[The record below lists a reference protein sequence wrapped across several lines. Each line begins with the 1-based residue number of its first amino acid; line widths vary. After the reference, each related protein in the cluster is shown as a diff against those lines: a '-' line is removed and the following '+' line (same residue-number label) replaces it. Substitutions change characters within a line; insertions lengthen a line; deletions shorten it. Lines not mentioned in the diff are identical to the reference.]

1 MKKNT
6 VCKFL
11 VFAAALLSA
20 LFLFSACAGEKTEA
34 PQESGQVVAG
44 LTSPLP
50 SPAAKGAHYEE
61 NMELFGDTLNNIYTY
76 ECVYF
81 YYKTGDREAAYRDT
95 VLMKTKLFYAIEKDY
110 YLNEEEKTEIA
121 ANAESYLKMQY
132 DELGR
137 DEAYTPDSAAQELFG
152 ISFEQYKML
161 RMCESL
167 TEKCFADLLQKTL
180 QDGNLDENEIKNY
193 YESNKEAYDFVILR
207 YISYQLDPG
216 GGNAGNQSIVAEAE
230 ALCSRLNTIEDLLAV
245 AGGESDR
252 QSEGDSSG
260 QVTVY
265 LNDSDNLF
273 YEFIHDTGTSAGAKT
288 VVYDTDHV
296 YVAMCEGYFTWETS
310 SVVAESVK
318 EDYAE
323 AAVEAEMTKNTID
336 YEEPEDWYKMSGLE
350 EIKIAKNR
358 DDYTAVVSNLKIA
371 EEAATLF
378 LTIQDPG
385 DTTTC
390 RFYAYTKEDGEWKEE
405 FKVAGYVGRSGIAD
419 AANRVEGDGT
429 SPAGVYSF
437 GMLFGIQDNP
447 GGLQREYKKVDEDDY
462 WDGDRNS
469 DTYNQHVRG
478 SEMPDTWNAAASE
491 HLIDY
496 KYSYNYAAMVNYNV
510 NPTIKGK
517 GSAIFLHCTHPGS
530 LYSAGCISIPE
541 SKMIR
546 ALRLI
551 NDQAYIV
558 LVRSA
563 EDLLAYC

>member
-50 SPAAKGAHYEE
+50 SPATKGAHYEE

-323 AAVEAEMTKNTID
+323 AAVEAEMTKNTIN

-350 EIKIAKNR
+350 EIKIAKSR
-358 DDYTAVVSNLKIA
+358 DDYTAVISNLKIA

>member
-50 SPAAKGAHYEE
+50 SPATKGAHYEE

-216 GGNAGNQSIVAEAE
+216 GGNAGHQSIVAEAE

-323 AAVEAEMTKNTID
+323 AAVEAEMTKNTIN

-350 EIKIAKNR
+350 EIKIAKSR

>member
-1 MKKNT
+1 MKGVTFGRWKQHRQQLHEVVNGT
-6 VCKFL
+6 EQAKEETKKSSVRLEHYQKF
-11 VFAAALLSA
+11 FENGSYER
-20 LFLFSACAGEKTEA
+20 CW
-34 PQESGQVVAG
+34 ESGTEG
-44 LTSPLP
+44 N
-50 SPAAKGAHYEE
+50 Y
-61 NMELFGDTLNNIYTY
+61 NMVD
-76 ECVYF
+76 
-81 YYKTGDREAAYRDT
+81 
-95 VLMKTKLFYAIEKDY
+95 
-110 YLNEEEKTEIA
+110 
-121 ANAESYLKMQY
+121 
-132 DELGR
+132 
-137 DEAYTPDSAAQELFG
+137 
-152 ISFEQYKML
+152 
-161 RMCESL
+161 
-167 TEKCFADLLQKTL
+167 
-180 QDGNLDENEIKNY
+180 
-193 YESNKEAYDFVILR
+193 
-207 YISYQLDPG
+207 
-216 GGNAGNQSIVAEAE
+216 
-230 ALCSRLNTIEDLLAV
+230 
-245 AGGESDR
+245 
-252 QSEGDSSG
+252 G
-260 QVTVY
+260 QV
-265 LNDSDNLF
+265 NNLKSAEGKRF
-273 YEFIHDTGTSAGAKT
+273 HNTGTSAGAKT

-296 YVAMCEGYFTWETS
+296 YVAMCEEYFTWETS

-323 AAVEAEMTKNTID
+323 AAVEAEMTKNIIN

-350 EIKIAKNR
+350 EIKIAKSR

-390 RFYAYTKEDGEWKEE
+390 RFYAYIKEDGEWKEE

-437 GMLFGIQDNP
+437 GMLFGIQDDP

-478 SEMPDTWNAAASE
+478 SEMPDSWNAAASE

-551 NDQAYIV
+551 DDQAYIV

>member
-50 SPAAKGAHYEE
+50 SPATKGAHYEE

-323 AAVEAEMTKNTID
+323 AAVEAEMTKNTIN

-350 EIKIAKNR
+350 EIKIAKSR

>member
-50 SPAAKGAHYEE
+50 SPATKGAHYEE

-323 AAVEAEMTKNTID
+323 AAVEAEMTKNTIN

-350 EIKIAKNR
+350 EIKIAKSR

-510 NPTIKGK
+510 NPTRKGK

>member
-50 SPAAKGAHYEE
+50 SPETKGAHYEE

-193 YESNKEAYDFVILR
+193 YESIKEAYDFVILR

-323 AAVEAEMTKNTID
+323 AAVEAEMTKNTIN

-350 EIKIAKNR
+350 EIKIAKSR

>member
-50 SPAAKGAHYEE
+50 SPATKGAHYEE

-323 AAVEAEMTKNTID
+323 AAVEAEMTKNTIN

-350 EIKIAKNR
+350 EIKIAKSR

-390 RFYAYTKEDGEWKEE
+390 RFYAYIKEDGEWKEE

-429 SPAGVYSF
+429 SPAGIYSF

>member
-20 LFLFSACAGEKTEA
+20 LFLFSASAGEQTEA

-50 SPAAKGAHYEE
+50 SPATKGAHYEE

-323 AAVEAEMTKNTID
+323 AAVEAEMTKNTIN

-350 EIKIAKNR
+350 EIKIAKSR

>member
-20 LFLFSACAGEKTEA
+20 LFLFYACAGEKTEA

-50 SPAAKGAHYEE
+50 SPATKGAHYEE

-323 AAVEAEMTKNTID
+323 AAVEAEMTKNTIN

-350 EIKIAKNR
+350 EIKIAKSR

-390 RFYAYTKEDGEWKEE
+390 RFYAYIKEDGEWKEE

-429 SPAGVYSF
+429 SPAGIYSF

-510 NPTIKGK
+510 NPTIKEK
-517 GSAIFLHCTHPGS
+517 APQFF
-530 LYSAGCISIPE
+530 CIAPIPARFIQPAAFQFR
-541 SKMIR
+541 K
-546 ALRLI
+546 AK
-551 NDQAYIV
+551 
-558 LVRSA
+558 
-563 EDLLAYC
+563 

>member
-50 SPAAKGAHYEE
+50 SPATKGAHYEE

-323 AAVEAEMTKNTID
+323 AAVEAEMTKNTIN

-350 EIKIAKNR
+350 EIKIAKSR

-491 HLIDY
+491 HLID
-496 KYSYNYAAMVNYNV
+496 
-510 NPTIKGK
+510 
-517 GSAIFLHCTHPGS
+517 
-530 LYSAGCISIPE
+530 
-541 SKMIR
+541 
-546 ALRLI
+546 
-551 NDQAYIV
+551 
-558 LVRSA
+558 
-563 EDLLAYC
+563 

>member
-50 SPAAKGAHYEE
+50 SPATKGAHYEE

-110 YLNEEEKTEIA
+110 YLNEEEKTEIT

-323 AAVEAEMTKNTID
+323 AAVEAEMTKNTIN

-350 EIKIAKNR
+350 EIKIAKSR

>member
-20 LFLFSACAGEKTEA
+20 LFLFSACAEEKTEA

-161 RMCESL
+161 RKCESL

-323 AAVEAEMTKNTID
+323 AAVEAEMTKNTIN

-350 EIKIAKNR
+350 EIKIAKSR

-429 SPAGVYSF
+429 SPAGIYSF

-478 SEMPDTWNAAASE
+478 SEMPDTWDAAASE

>member
-20 LFLFSACAGEKTEA
+20 LFLFSACAEEKTEA

-216 GGNAGNQSIVAEAE
+216 GGNAGNQSVVAEAE

-296 YVAMCEGYFTWETS
+296 YVAMCEEYFTWETS

-323 AAVEAEMTKNTID
+323 AAVEAEMTKNIIN

-350 EIKIAKNR
+350 EIKIAKSR

-390 RFYAYTKEDGEWKEE
+390 RFYAYIKEDGEWKEE

-437 GMLFGIQDNP
+437 GMLFGIQDDP

-478 SEMPDTWNAAASE
+478 SEMPDSWNAAASE

-496 KYSYNYAAMVNYNV
+496 KYSYNYAAMVNYNI

-551 NDQAYIV
+551 DDQAYIV

>member
-6 VCKFL
+6 ACKFP

-20 LFLFSACAGEKTEA
+20 LLLFSACAEEKTEA

-50 SPAAKGAHYEE
+50 SPATKGAHYEE

-323 AAVEAEMTKNTID
+323 AAVEAEMTKNTIN

-350 EIKIAKNR
+350 EIKIAKSR

>member
-50 SPAAKGAHYEE
+50 SPATKGAHYEE

-323 AAVEAEMTKNTID
+323 AAVEAEMTKNTIN

-350 EIKIAKNR
+350 EIKIAKSR

-517 GSAIFLHCTHPGS
+517 GSAIFLHCTYPGS

>member
-50 SPAAKGAHYEE
+50 SPATKGAHYEE

-323 AAVEAEMTKNTID
+323 AAVEAEMTKNTIN

-350 EIKIAKNR
+350 EIKIAKSR

-530 LYSAGCISIPE
+530 LYSAGCVSIPE

>member
-1 MKKNT
+1 
-6 VCKFL
+6 
-11 VFAAALLSA
+11 
-20 LFLFSACAGEKTEA
+20 
-34 PQESGQVVAG
+34 
-44 LTSPLP
+44 
-50 SPAAKGAHYEE
+50 
-61 NMELFGDTLNNIYTY
+61 
-76 ECVYF
+76 
-81 YYKTGDREAAYRDT
+81 
-95 VLMKTKLFYAIEKDY
+95 
-110 YLNEEEKTEIA
+110 
-121 ANAESYLKMQY
+121 
-132 DELGR
+132 
-137 DEAYTPDSAAQELFG
+137 
-152 ISFEQYKML
+152 
-161 RMCESL
+161 MCESL

-288 VVYDTDHV
+288 VIYDTDHV

-323 AAVEAEMTKNTID
+323 AAVEAEMTKNTIN

-350 EIKIAKNR
+350 EIKIAKSR

-447 GGLQREYKKVDEDDY
+447 GGLHREYKKVDEDDY

>member
-50 SPAAKGAHYEE
+50 SPATKGAHYEE

-137 DEAYTPDSAAQELFG
+137 DEAYTPDSALFG

-323 AAVEAEMTKNTID
+323 AAVEAEMTKNTIN

-350 EIKIAKNR
+350 EIKIAKSR
-358 DDYTAVVSNLKIA
+358 DDYTAAVSNLKIA

-390 RFYAYTKEDGEWKEE
+390 RFYAYIKEDGEWKEE

-429 SPAGVYSF
+429 SPAGIYSF

>member
-6 VCKFL
+6 ACKFP

-20 LFLFSACAGEKTEA
+20 LLLFSACAEDKTEA

-110 YLNEEEKTEIA
+110 YLNEEEKAEIA

-216 GGNAGNQSIVAEAE
+216 GGNAGNQSVVAEAE
-230 ALCSRLNTIEDLLAV
+230 ALCSRLNTIEDLLTV

-296 YVAMCEGYFTWETS
+296 YVAMCEEYFTWETS

-323 AAVEAEMTKNTID
+323 AAVEAEMTKNIIN

-350 EIKIAKNR
+350 EIKIAKSR

-390 RFYAYTKEDGEWKEE
+390 RFYAYIKEDGEWKEE

-437 GMLFGIQDNP
+437 GMLFGIQDDP

-478 SEMPDTWNAAASE
+478 SEMPDSWNAAASE

-496 KYSYNYAAMVNYNV
+496 KYSYNYAAMVNYNI

-551 NDQAYIV
+551 DDQAYIV